1 MIEGLILFSIG
12 FFGLAWVS
20 IHRYIEAKRKRLQ
33 DALDKWVD
41 VIADLYEKKDN
52 E

>member
-12 FFGLAWVS
+12 FFGLAIVL
-20 IHRYIEAKRKRLQ
+20 IHRHIETKRKRLQ

-41 VIADLYEKKDN
+41 YIADLYEKKDN

>member
-1 MIEGLILFSIG
+1 MFSIG
-12 FFGLAWVS
+12 FFGLAFVF
-20 IHRYIEAKRKRLQ
+20 IHRHIEAKRKRLQ

-41 VIADLYEKKDN
+41 AIADLYEKKDN

>member
-1 MIEGLILFSIG
+1 MIEGVILFSIG
-12 FFGLAWVS
+12 FLGLAWVL
-20 IHRYIEAKRKRLQ
+20 INRHIEAKRKQLQ